1 MSSTFVHVFGL
12 RVRELREDRGLSQED
27 LADAA
32 SLHRTHISLVER
44 GRRSVRLDTIE
55 QLARALSVQPAAL
68 MPTIDEE
75 G

>member
-1 MSSTFVHVFGL
+1 MQTDFVRAFGL

-32 SLHRTHISLVER
+32 ALHRTHVSLVER

-55 QLARALSVQPAAL
+55 QLARALGVQPAEL
-68 MPTIDEE
+68 MPTIEE